1 MKLLAV
7 EIAYKDAE
15 GQHRTANV
23 LVNLGDPKQPLYL
36 ERLVEDA
43 FEWARSADI
52 PQWWVDVNKPDPAP
66 VRNPAWP
73 SFEIEIYGFGPPT
86 WIGHQGQLGDE
97 RIKVRLDREALGIG
111 A

>member
-1 MKLLAV
+1 
-7 EIAYKDAE
+7 
-15 GQHRTANV
+15 
-23 LVNLGDPKQPLYL
+23 
-36 ERLVEDA
+36 
-43 FEWARSADI
+43 
-52 PQWWVDVNKPDPAP
+52 VNKHDPAP